1 MIYLKAY
8 NEKIF
13 IIHVLY
19 MSSQIFK
26 TTIPKEIF
34 YAFLEANATKK
45 TNYYIFTKVL
55 FKSAQYNETVIP
67 FLDKIKNHYFPSKQ
81 NYVTRKMTYKNFITI
96 LRQICKYH
104 HIPFTST
111 IKYDKSTYDISYSIF
126 FDSEQ

>member
-1 MIYLKAY
+1 MKLILLAAGKSSRIY
-8 NEKIF
+8 NKIKMNKCL
-13 IIHVLY
+13 IKL
-19 MSSQIFK
+19 
-26 TTIPKEIF
+26 
-34 YAFLEANATKK
+34 NKK
-45 TNYYIFTKVL
+45 TLIRHIIDNAYSESIKNIDIITGYKE
-55 FKSAQYNETVIP
+55 Y
-67 FLDKIKNHYFPSKQ
+67 KIKNHYFPSKQ

>member
-1 MIYLKAY
+1 
-8 NEKIF
+8 
-13 IIHVLY
+13 

-26 TTIPKEIF
+26 TSIPKEIF

-45 TNYYIFTKVL
+45 TNYYIFTKVV

-96 LRQICKYH
+96 LWKQFFVIYDSIHGFQSSYFLICFCIVLYNKG
-104 HIPFTST
+104 
-111 IKYDKSTYDISYSIF
+111 IF
-126 FDSEQ
+126 VSMCDRIHNNLVSE